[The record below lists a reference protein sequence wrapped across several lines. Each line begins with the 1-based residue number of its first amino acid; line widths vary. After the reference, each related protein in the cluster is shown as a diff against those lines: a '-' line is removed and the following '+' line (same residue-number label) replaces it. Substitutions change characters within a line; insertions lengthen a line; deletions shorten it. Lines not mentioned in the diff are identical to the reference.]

1 MLRCYNRIPRP
12 PVRRLLGRQAD
23 LLTRSVM
30 ILSKIFSKILRSVK
44 RRPSQAIVA
53 LFLAGLLVG
62 IFCSCST
69 TKTIPLETLR
79 HDTLYINKE
88 HYDSIYITR
97 TSDTDRTCDTIT
109 ITKTMTEYRF
119 RLIRDTIR
127 IARIDSIPYEVRIRE
142 VKEVEHPP
150 SFYDRICSVTF
161 WMFIGF
167 IFFWIYRKVHKT

>member
-1 MLRCYNRIPRP
+1 
-12 PVRRLLGRQAD
+12 
-23 LLTRSVM
+23 M

-69 TKTIPLETLR
+69 TKTIPLEILR

-97 TSDTDRTCDTIT
+97 TSDTDRTRDTIT
-109 ITKTMTEYRF
+109 ITKTLTEYRF

-127 IARIDSIPYEVRIRE
+127 IARIDSIPYEVRVIE
-142 VKEVEHPP
+142 IKELYKPP
-150 SFYDRICSVTF
+150 TLYDRICKAIF
-161 WMFIGF
+161 WLFIG
-167 IFFWIYRKVHKT
+167 IILLWVYSRVHKIL